1 MLRKWTTPWS
11 TDLSL
16 KKSVEYKSHPEQN
29 VPHPYSVKA
38 NQKSDRSLTQCIK
51 HTAPICSENHI
62 ENNSTQY

>member
-38 NQKSDRSLTQCIK
+38 NQKSDRS
-51 HTAPICSENHI
+51 H
-62 ENNSTQY
+62 